1 MVQSHLYPWD
11 LILVIFQ
18 KSKLAQR
25 GHTYASTAQRAKLE
39 NLPRTR
45 AAPFWIKW
53 QLPIFFLLRIE
64 IIILSRHFFQN
75 KYTVHTLCVAACS
88 QTGRGR
94 SERAITGRSQ
104 YWSKVE
110 PKVVAAASFLF
121 DSPNIFWCYS
131 LCCLQGD
138 TSASLM
144 ELATNII
151 CCTISHFITPWPCL
165 FIHYFLVFP
174 LHPPLKKL

>member
-1 MVQSHLYPWD
+1 MKSKLNLQFPKYGSITPLSMRFNLSDIP
-11 LILVIFQ
+11 

-45 AAPFWIKW
+45 TARFWIKW

-94 SERAITGRSQ
+94 SESNN
-104 YWSKVE
+104 WSIAVLKQ
-110 PKVVAAASFLF
+110 SFRGAK
-121 DSPNIFWCYS
+121 SRRRCIFS
-131 LCCLQGD
+131 FR
-138 TSASLM
+138 
-144 ELATNII
+144 LAE
-151 CCTISHFITPWPCL
+151 H
-165 FIHYFLVFP
+165 FLVLQFM
-174 LHPPLKKL
+174 LPPG